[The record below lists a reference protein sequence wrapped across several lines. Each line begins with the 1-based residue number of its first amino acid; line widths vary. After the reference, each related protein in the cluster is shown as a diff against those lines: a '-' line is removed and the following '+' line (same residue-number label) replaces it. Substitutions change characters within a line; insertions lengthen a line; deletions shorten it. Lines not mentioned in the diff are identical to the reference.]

1 MFDLA
6 MGVRKIDKY
15 YERIEVYLPNV
26 LHIIMHAIPSIIPII
41 TFIIGDICKASGIKS
56 KLSIA
61 VISPDA
67 KDNMKLVKYDL
78 KNDSLEE
85 FEEDVYT
92 LCRLIAR

>member
-1 MFDLA
+1 MCTSCASYVSQDIGIPDVNGRWKPRLA
-6 MGVRKIDKY
+6 
-15 YERIEVYLPNV
+15 
-26 LHIIMHAIPSIIPII
+26 
-41 TFIIGDICKASGIKS
+41 
-56 KLSIA
+56 
-61 VISPDA
+61 A

>member
-1 MFDLA
+1 MHL
-6 MGVRKIDKY
+6 MLRKILASPMSMADGSL
-15 YERIEVYLPNV
+15 VY
-26 LHIIMHAIPSIIPII
+26 A
-41 TFIIGDICKASGIKS
+41 
-56 KLSIA
+56 
-61 VISPDA
+61 A